1 MKLNLFSIPIYISN
15 IDLDKIKLKNIKV
28 KRQWLSGTESSH
40 DCRNEITEDTRAHI
54 LQTIIKLLNYDIHK
68 PYELVLSSIW
78 QNNYKNNDYQ
88 ERHAH
93 PGSHFSFIIYKKVK
107 QSNTVFF
114 NPFLQLMESYYR
126 KNNPV
131 KTILIDSSFKVECRE
146 GQIVVFPSF
155 LEHMVL
161 KHSNSVTISGNINI
175 NDVVTELDDK
185 IKLTKGL

>member
-1 MKLNLFSIPIYISN
+1 MRLNLFSIPIYISN

-28 KRQWLSGTESSH
+28 KRQWLSKTESSH
-40 DCRNEITEDTRAHI
+40 GCHNEITEDTRAHI

-68 PYELVLSSIW
+68 PYEIVLSSIW

-88 ERHAH
+88 DRHSH

-114 NPFLQLMESYYR
+114 NPFLQLMESYCT
-126 KNNPV
+126 KNNPI

-161 KHSNSVTISGNINI
+161 KHSNSVTISGNINLTDI
-175 NDVVTELDDK
+175 PQEQPE
-185 IKLTKGL
+185 IKLRKV

>member
-126 KNNPV
+126 KTHVV
-131 KTILIDSSFKVECRE
+131 KTVLIDSTFKVECRE

-161 KHSNSVTISGNINI
+161 KHNNSVTISGNIDI
-175 NDVVTELDDK
+175 NDT
-185 IKLTKGL
+185 IKE

>member
-1 MKLNLFSIPIYISN
+1 MRLNLFSIPIYISN

-28 KRQWLSGTESSH
+28 KRQWLSKTESSH
-40 DCRNEITEDTRAHI
+40 GYHNEIAEGSQTHI
-54 LQTIIKLLNYDIHK
+54 LQTILKLLDYDIHK
-68 PYELVLSSIW
+68 PYKLALTSVW

-88 ERHAH
+88 DRHSH

-114 NPFLQLMESYYR
+114 NPFLQLMESYYP
-126 KNNPV
+126 KNNPIN
-131 KTILIDSSFKVECRE
+131 TILIDSSFKVECRQ

-161 KHSNSVTISGNINI
+161 KHNNSVTISGNTLI
-175 NDVVTELDDK
+175 NDTTKAMDTENDRYK
-185 IKLTKGL
+185 IQ